1 MENAVSTTIQPE
13 RILRELA
20 DLWVSLGKESE
31 PGQSSGVLR
40 ACAMTLIT
48 LVEETEDP
56 TDVWSTMAE
65 LMPEHPSRAMVV
77 RFRQSAARELSS
89 RVFSQCWMPFGHRRQ
104 ICCEQIEISA
114 SDSSLSD
121 LAAVLLPLAV
131 ADLPVMLWCR
141 SARVFGLPDFSQVA
155 RIANKLLLESSGF
168 PDPAAILAEIQRR
181 SRAGQVLGD
190 LAWTRLTRVRELI
203 SQIFEGRS
211 YLARLPQVTEV
222 KITFGGTER
231 PTAAYYLGAWLLDCL
246 ESAGAHA
253 RLSWESKAGDPPGA
267 LSRVELTG
275 AGDGLHISI
284 CVTGGRERPCGE
296 VQIDSFS
303 SHTVFPP
310 DNDYVLLREE
320 LSIPGR
326 DAVYEKTLTRA
337 AALVAAEK
345 Q

>member
-181 SRAGQVLGD
+181 SRA
-190 LAWTRLTRVRELI
+190 
-203 SQIFEGRS
+203 
-211 YLARLPQVTEV
+211 
-222 KITFGGTER
+222 
-231 PTAAYYLGAWLLDCL
+231 
-246 ESAGAHA
+246 
-253 RLSWESKAGDPPGA
+253 
-267 LSRVELTG
+267 
-275 AGDGLHISI
+275 
-284 CVTGGRERPCGE
+284 
-296 VQIDSFS
+296 
-303 SHTVFPP
+303 
-310 DNDYVLLREE
+310 
-320 LSIPGR
+320 
-326 DAVYEKTLTRA
+326 
-337 AALVAAEK
+337 
-345 Q
+345 